1 MLMLGSS
8 ATGNVNLCA
17 VTNGAT
23 SFESASTDTAT
34 SVKPSSRCWRYSRSI
49 AGISSR
55 HGGHHV
61 AQKLISTTCPR
72 WSRSRTLPLP
82 GVFSE
87 KSSAR
92 LERAGLMSS
101 SSRMA
106 SGSGSTRPARALAAG
121 ATVAF
126 AGADAE
132 TVAAGA
138 GLAASPG
145 GRCSPANSPT
155 AAATA
160 TRVSA
165 ITMASS
171 GRIESCAV
179 YL

>member
-23 SFESASTDTAT
+23 SLESASTDTAT
-34 SVKPSSRCWRYSRSI
+34 SVKP
-49 AGISSR
+49 
-55 HGGHHV
+55 
-61 AQKLISTTCPR
+61 
-72 WSRSRTLPLP
+72 TLPVLAVQPLHRGHLLQARRAPGRPEVDQHDLP
-82 GVFSE
+82 AVVEEPDLAAARGVQRE
-87 KSSAR
+87 VLGALGTRR
-92 LERAGLMSS
+92 LDELELADGVGQRQHPPGAGL
-101 SSRMA
+101 
-106 SGSGSTRPARALAAG
+106 GAG

-132 TVAAGA
+132 TWRRARDR
-138 GLAASPG
+138 AASPR